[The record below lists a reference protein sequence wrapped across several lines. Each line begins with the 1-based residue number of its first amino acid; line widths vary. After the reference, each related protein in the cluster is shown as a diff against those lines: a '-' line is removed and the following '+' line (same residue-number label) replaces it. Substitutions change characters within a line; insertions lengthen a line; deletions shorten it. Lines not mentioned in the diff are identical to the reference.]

1 LKKPFYRRPVGK
13 VLPDMAIADNAPLVD
28 DKGGGTRHSF
38 LGMKHAKE
46 VDDPAFDVGNQPKA
60 NAKLP

>member
-1 LKKPFYRRPVGK
+1 
-13 VLPDMAIADNAPLVD
+13 MAIADNAPLVD